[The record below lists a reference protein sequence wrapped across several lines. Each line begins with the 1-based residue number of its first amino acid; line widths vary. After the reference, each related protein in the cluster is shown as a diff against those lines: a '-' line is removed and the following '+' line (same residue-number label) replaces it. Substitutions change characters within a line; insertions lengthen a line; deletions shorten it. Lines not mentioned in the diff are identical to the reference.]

1 MVLDTN
7 SIEAQNLAELS
18 QFAEFGRLSAGLLHD
33 LATPLNIVLLN
44 LEELKAQSLGMDADA
59 YAELQTAINRAFDGT
74 QRMVR
79 FLQLARQHIQQ
90 KKVLSEFG
98 LVQEIEQAVS
108 LFQSTSISK
117 SIKIEIN
124 KQHDIKYFGNSTQ
137 FFQVIMNL
145 ISNALDAYP
154 PGIRAKKVVIS
165 IAEEQTEILITV
177 KDWGSGISE
186 EDQSQ
191 IFEPLFTTKSGEQ
204 GTGIGLYVSREIIE
218 AHFRGNL
225 EFVSELGS
233 GSTFTIHLP
242 RRTALRVSE

>member
-44 LEELKAQSLGMDADA
+44 LEELKAQSLGMDNEDF
-59 YAELQTAINRAFDGT
+59 AEFQTAINRAFDGT

-90 KKVLSEFG
+90 KKVLSEFW
-98 LVQEIEQAVS
+98 LAQEIEQAVS
-108 LFQSTSISK
+108 LFKSKAVSK

-124 KQHDIKYFGNSTQ
+124 KQKDIKHFGNSTQ
-137 FFQVIMNL
+137 FFQVMMNL

-154 PGIRAKKVVIS
+154 SNCQGQKVVIT
-165 IAEEQTEILITV
+165 IREETAEILITV
-177 KDWGSGISE
+177 QDWGCGMSE

-218 AHFRGNL
+218 AHFRGSL
-225 EFVSELGS
+225 EFVSKPGT
-233 GSTFTIHLP
+233 GTTFTIHLP
-242 RRTALRVSE
+242 RRTVLRVSE